1 MTVSNAFVR
10 SKKIKPVY
18 IVIINVIKRLSNYVH
33 KSVVGRYITLEAI
46 PSDSLKEGRPTYLD
60 QRSLI
65 AVGAAHKIGL

>member
-10 SKKIKPVY
+10 SKKIKLVY
-18 IVIINVIKRLSNYVH
+18 IVIINVIKRLSNYVTRAWL
-33 KSVVGRYITLEAI
+33 VDTLRWK
-46 PSDSLKEGRPTYLD
+46 PYRVTLKEGRPTYLD